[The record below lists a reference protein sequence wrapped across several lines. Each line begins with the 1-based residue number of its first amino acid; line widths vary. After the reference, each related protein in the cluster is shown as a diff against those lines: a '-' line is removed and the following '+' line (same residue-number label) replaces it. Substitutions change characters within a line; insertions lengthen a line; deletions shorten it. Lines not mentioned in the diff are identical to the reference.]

1 MNFISILKLI
11 ITLLPSIIDA
21 VKAIEAAIPDGGK
34 GDEKLKLIE
43 KVLSTTYEQST
54 KSFGTFEQVWP
65 VLSSTVNSVVNL
77 FNSTGTFKK

>member
-21 VKAIEAAIPDGGK
+21 VRAIEAAIPDGGK

-43 KVLSTTYEQST
+43 KVLSSTYEQST
-54 KSFGTFEQVWP
+54 KAFGTFEQVWP
-65 VLSSTVNSVVNL
+65 VLSSTVSSVVNL